1 MLLPKPALGDAAT
14 KEALKNLKEMPY
26 QTYLFIAWRLLPEFD
41 KIQNLNAAYKYAY
54 NLKISSWSQEE
65 HVFKMLRTTSNAEH
79 QT

>member
-54 NLKISSWSQEE
+54 NLKISSWSPEE
-65 HVFKMLRTTSNAEH
+65 MLRTTSNAEH